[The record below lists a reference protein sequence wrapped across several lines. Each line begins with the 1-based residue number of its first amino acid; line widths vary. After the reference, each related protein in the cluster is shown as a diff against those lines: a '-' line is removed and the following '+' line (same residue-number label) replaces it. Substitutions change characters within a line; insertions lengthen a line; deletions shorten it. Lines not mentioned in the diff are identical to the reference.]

1 MADKT
6 PETTAAKP
14 KPSGKPAYKLAP
26 LREAPPEVYADG
38 ILGIAVRQG
47 VAKIDFYRSV
57 GLERDTGTE
66 VVQLCHR
73 VAMPVT
79 ALRQLP
85 EILRKM
91 ASSGTAGAAAAAALG
106 GANGKKNGGRG

>member
-6 PETTAAKP
+6 QETTAAKSTP
-14 KPSGKPAYKLAP
+14 TGRSAFKLAP
-26 LREAPPEVYADG
+26 LREPPPEVYADG

-57 GLERDTGTE
+57 GLERDTKTE

-73 VAMPVT
+73 IALPVT
-79 ALRQLP
+79 ALRDLP

-91 ASSGTAGAAAAAALG
+91 ASSRTAGAAVPVAET
-106 GANGKKNGGRG
+106 GKKGNGGRG